1 MRKIARTMIAGVLL
15 GISLPAKADVLSF
28 TGSVI
33 GSSTF
38 VGADATCAPLQFRS
52 VINPASTTGTSSLGD
67 FTYSTSTCLSA
78 GGITSAG
85 TFIIDF
91 GEDAFNGTFEGGATP
106 TGTPGISDTEWL
118 FTILGG
124 TGRFEGA
131 SGTLEGI
138 GVTDATVRPS
148 LISIDFV
155 GNVNAPAVPEP
166 ATWAMML
173 LGFGGAG
180 MALRRRQLPT
190 KRVKLRSRITA
201 ASNGSLSRPEAI

>member
-1 MRKIARTMIAGVLL
+1 MRKIIRTIIAGTLL
-15 GISLPAKADVLSF
+15 GISLPAHADVLSF
-28 TGSVI
+28 TGSVT

-38 VGADATCAPLQFRS
+38 VGPDASCAPLQFRS
-52 VINPASTTGTSSLGD
+52 VISPASTTGTSSLGD

-78 GGITSAG
+78 GGILSAG

-131 SGTLEGI
+131 SGTFEGI
-138 GVTDATVRPS
+138 GVTDATIRPA
-148 LISIDFV
+148 LVSIDFV
-155 GNVNAPAVPEP
+155 GNVVAPAIPEP
-166 ATWAMML
+166 ATWALML

-180 MALRRRQLPT
+180 IALRRRQARAKPINHST
-190 KRVKLRSRITA
+190 RD
-201 ASNGSLSRPEAI
+201 EAVATGVV